1 MLVIL
6 TMLDI
11 LGILVI
17 LGMLGTNDHLSKVPP
32 LRCRCSP
39 YNHLTHILRSTSII
53 ITITNIVVIIT
64 NIIANITTIIITI
77 AKRANYYRLP
87 VLQSQKKC

>member
-39 YNHLTHILRSTSII
+39 YNHLTHILRSTSI
-53 ITITNIVVIIT
+53 TITNIVVIIT

-77 AKRANYYRLP
+77 AKIANYYRLP
-87 VLQSQKKC
+87 VLQSQKRC